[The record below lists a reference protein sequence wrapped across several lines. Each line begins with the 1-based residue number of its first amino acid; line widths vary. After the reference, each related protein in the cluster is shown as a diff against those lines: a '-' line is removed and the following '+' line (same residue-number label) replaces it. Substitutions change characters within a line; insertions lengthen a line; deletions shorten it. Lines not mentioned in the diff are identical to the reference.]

1 MVIVMQKHATDQSI
15 EHVVAELS
23 SRGFD
28 VHRSTGSDQTVL
40 GVVGQIDLIDP
51 REFELFDGVQEL
63 GVAHS
68 LTPL

>member
-1 MVIVMQKHATDQSI
+1 MVIVMQKHASDQSI

-40 GVVGQIDLIDP
+40 GVVGGIGRRSLANTSEP
-51 REFELFDGVQEL
+51 FEALRPIY
-63 GVAHS
+63 S
-68 LTPL
+68 